1 MTIDTSTFRRQQTA
15 TIATMYAGYAAS
27 MILRMIPTVAGNP
40 ITRDPSLGID
50 LEAWG
55 TVLAAGTCGA
65 MTGKFLCGWAAD
77 NFGGKR
83 TFTVALF
90 VASLFVGLFAMS
102 SSLRMMQA
110 TFFVVLMAQAAGWP
124 SMTKIIVNWAAPKQY
139 GRVWGILSTSSS
151 VGTLTATF
159 ALGSLLTY
167 LSWRGMLWIA
177 AGIGCTIAVFYGLT
191 MRERPDGPIPAE
203 VGDQEAE
210 VGGQKS
216 EIGGQT
222 SEVGVQKSDVD
233 HRTSINTNP
242 QTESKIENPKSKITP
257 APHPFDNLTLPQA
270 LPRIFGS
277 LRFWLISASLMGL
290 TILWDFLLVAPL
302 YLRDVLQL
310 DQADASRAA
319 SAIPLGSLISVLVG
333 GFVFDK
339 LDRKKMGLVMAAL
352 LAVATACLVMLA
364 KLPDADLTG
373 RWPLLAALTMLFLF
387 GLCVSPCYYIP
398 CSVFSIDFGGRHSGF
413 LVAILDAIGF
423 AATAT
428 FYFFGGGIAQ
438 HQGWPAFLTVLTT
451 IAAWSLVMTYFFMQ
465 REGRTIRRRL
475 AT

>member
-1 MTIDTSTFRRQQTA
+1 MSTDPFTFRRRQGA

-27 MILRMIPTVAGNP
+27 MVLRMIPTVAGNP
-40 ITRDPSLGID
+40 ITRDASLGID

-77 NFGGKR
+77 TFGGKR

-102 SSLRMMQA
+102 SSLRLMQA

-124 SMTKIIVNWAAPKQY
+124 SMTKIIVNWASPKQY
-139 GRVWGILSTSSS
+139 GRVWGILSTSSR

-177 AGIGCTIAVFYGLT
+177 AGIGCVIAAFYGLCL
-191 MRERPDGPIPAE
+191 RERPDGPIPDEAGGQMSE
-203 VGDQEAE
+203 VGD
-210 VGGQKS
+210 
-216 EIGGQT
+216 
-222 SEVGVQKSDVD
+222 QKSDVD
-233 HRTSINTNP
+233 TQSQIDTNSH
-242 QTESKIENPKSKITP
+242 TESKIQNPKSKIP
-257 APHPFDNLTLPQA
+257 SAHPFDNLTLPEA
-270 LPRIFGS
+270 LPRIFSS
-277 LRFWLISASLMGL
+277 LRFWLISCSLMGL
-290 TILWDFLLVAPL
+290 TILWDFLLVAPI

-319 SAIPLGSLISVLVG
+319 SAIPLGSLISVLAG

-339 LDRKKMGLVMAAL
+339 LDRKKMGIVMAGL
-352 LAVATACLVMLA
+352 LAVATGCLLMLA
-364 KLPDADLTG
+364 WLPDADLTG

-451 IAAWSLVMTYFFMQ
+451 IAGWSLVMTYFFMQ
-465 REGRTIRRRL
+465 REGRTIRRRQP
-475 AT
+475 A